1 MGHSLAVHER
11 SYRQITEAIKA
22 RAFESD
28 ADTIPLMTP
37 PLVSSVGKLDDDPD
51 QWC

>member
-1 MGHSLAVHER
+1 MIAAAMGHSISVHQR

-28 ADTIPLMTP
+28 AETMPLP
-37 PLVSSVGKLDDDPD
+37 
-51 QWC
+51 